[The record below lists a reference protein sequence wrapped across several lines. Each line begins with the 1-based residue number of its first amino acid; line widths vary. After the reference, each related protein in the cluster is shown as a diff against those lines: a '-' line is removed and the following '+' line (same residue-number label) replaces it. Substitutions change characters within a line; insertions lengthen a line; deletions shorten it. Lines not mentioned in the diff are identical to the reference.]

1 MKQYKTLNKNLSNSQ
16 YNKLESGIKSAT
28 EVNLKLSSNV
38 FEVLSFLKFLQ
49 MAHELI
55 EIIKIQLHKIRQ
67 SDRFLGRTT
76 TKNWN
81 AFNEK
86 CT

>member
-1 MKQYKTLNKNLSNSQ
+1 MTEYKTLNKNLSNSQ

-28 EVNLKLSSNV
+28 KVNLKLSSNV

-49 MAHELI
+49 MDHELI

-67 SDRFLGRTT
+67 SDNF
-76 TKNWN
+76 
-81 AFNEK
+81 
-86 CT
+86 

>member
-1 MKQYKTLNKNLSNSQ
+1 MTQYKTLNKNLSNSQ

-49 MAHELI
+49 RLM
-55 EIIKIQLHKIRQ
+55 
-67 SDRFLGRTT
+67 S
-76 TKNWN
+76 
-81 AFNEK
+81 
-86 CT
+86 